1 MVEVSQLLVNSG
13 LRWILTQMFQGTIV
27 LEIGPLERCCYSIDG
42 GELFVLSAGIWRIFN
57 PDVFRV
63 C

>member
-1 MVEVSQLLVNSG
+1 
-13 LRWILTQMFQGTIV
+13 MFQGTIV
-27 LEIGPLERCCYSIDG
+27 LEIGPFERCCYSIDG

>member
-1 MVEVSQLLVNSG
+1 
-13 LRWILTQMFQGTIV
+13 MFQGRIV
-27 LEIGPLERCCYSIDG
+27 LEIGPFERCGYSIGG
-42 GELFVLSAGIWRIFN
+42 GELFVLSAGMWGIFN